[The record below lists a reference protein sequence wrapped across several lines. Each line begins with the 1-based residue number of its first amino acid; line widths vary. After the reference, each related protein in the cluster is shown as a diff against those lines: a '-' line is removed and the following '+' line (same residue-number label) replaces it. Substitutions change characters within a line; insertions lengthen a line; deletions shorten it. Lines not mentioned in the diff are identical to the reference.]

1 MRKLVMASVA
11 VLALVM
17 TGGVA
22 TAKHRAAPIC
32 GVGHTCGGI
41 ANLQCE
47 DGLYCAYP
55 VGQSFPDQGGVCKVK
70 PKICPQI
77 FQPVC
82 GRDGQTYP
90 NACIANS
97 RGVSVRSAGQCAGN

>member
-1 MRKLVMASVA
+1 MRKVIVGAAMVALMLAGAGEAMAKRHA
-11 VLALVM
+11 
-17 TGGVA
+17 
-22 TAKHRAAPIC
+22 RQC
-32 GVGHTCGGI
+32 GVGVTCGGI

-55 VGQSFPDQGGVCKVK
+55 IGQSFPDQGGTCKVK
-70 PKICPQI
+70 PKICSQI

-97 RGVSVRSAGQCAGN
+97 RGQSVASTGACTGS